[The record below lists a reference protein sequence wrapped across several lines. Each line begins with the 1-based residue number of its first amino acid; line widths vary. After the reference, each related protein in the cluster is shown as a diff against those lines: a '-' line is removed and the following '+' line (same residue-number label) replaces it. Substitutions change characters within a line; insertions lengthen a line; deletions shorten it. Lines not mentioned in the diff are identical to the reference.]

1 MKKLISTIII
11 AFATLCVIAQDG
23 DLVNPGFYVIKG
35 KVKNVPDGT
44 VLCLMR
50 FNTDYGVVVGND
62 TISNGEFD
70 FKFGAERDDCDKLG
84 WGGFMNDVY

>member
-1 MKKLISTIII
+1 MKKLFLTLIV
-11 AFATLCVIAQDG
+11 AFTTVCGFAQDG
-23 DLVNPGFYVIKG
+23 DLVNSGFYEIKG

-62 TISNGEFD
+62 TISNGEFY
-70 FKFGAERDDCDKLG
+70 FKL
-84 WGGFMNDVY
+84 V